1 MPSTSSCALLIFINI
16 PGPCENIEESD
27 GFSGSKSRASPISR
41 IIAATVYSSH
51 VPVFNGLCPSS
62 DPLTGK
68 IQTLSPASKSFPNW
82 IFNDS
87 EITSTLSLLIGSTY
101 SRCSSIDSPSLT
113 ESSINGSAPNFRSS
127 GSR

>member
-1 MPSTSSCALLIFINI
+1 MPSTSSCVLLILVNI

-41 IIAATVYSSH
+41 IIATTVYSSH
-51 VPVFNGLCPSS
+51 VPVFNGLCPSN

-87 EITSTLSLLIGSTY
+87 DITNTLSMSMGSIY
-101 SRCSSIDSPSLT
+101 SRSSSIDSPSLT

-127 GSR
+127 GFR